1 MQDPPE
7 KEALLFAIARFL
19 EEDVRPLVKDP
30 RVNFRLLI
38 ATHLAATV
46 ASECRTG
53 AAHEAAALAR
63 LRAIYTDAENVPYR
77 TLEARLASDIRQ
89 GDLRQGA
96 LAGREDAVRAHV
108 KATLLAKLAV
118 NSPRFDTRTEIE

>member
-19 EEDVRPLVKDP
+19 EEDVRPQIKDA
-30 RVNFRLLI
+30 RLNFRVLI

-46 ASECRTG
+46 ANECRSG
-53 AAHEAAALAR
+53 AADEAAALAR
-63 LRAIYTDAENVPYR
+63 MRAIYTDASDATFRE
-77 TLEARLASDIRQ
+77 LEARLAK
-89 GDLRQGA
+89 DLRAGR
-96 LAGREDAVRAHV
+96 LAGDAKVKDHV

-118 NSPRFDTRTEIE
+118 NSPRFDTRAEIE

>member
-30 RVNFRLLI
+30 RVNFRILI

-53 AAHEAAALAR
+53 AADEAAALAR
-63 LRAIYTDAENVPYR
+63 LRAIYTDSPEASFR
-77 TLEARLASDIRQ
+77 ALEARLAADIR
-89 GDLRQGA
+89 A
-96 LAGREDAVRAHV
+96 AKIAGRDAAVVAHV

>member
-19 EEDVRPLVKDP
+19 EEDVRPQIKDA
-30 RVNFRLLI
+30 RLNFRVLI

-46 ASECRTG
+46 ANECRSG
-53 AAHEAAALAR
+53 AADEAAAVAR
-63 LRAIYTDAENVPYR
+63 MRAIYTNAPDATFR
-77 TLEARLASDIRQ
+77 DLEARLAK
-89 GDLRQGA
+89 DLRAGN
-96 LAGREDAVRAHV
+96 LAGDPKVTQHV

-118 NSPRFDTRTEIE
+118 NSPRFDTRAEIE

>member
-30 RVNFRLLI
+30 RVNFRILI

-46 ASECRTG
+46 ANECRTG
-53 AAHEAAALAR
+53 GADEAAALAR
-63 LRAIYTDAENVPYR
+63 LRVLYTDAGDASFR
-77 TLEARLASDIRQ
+77 ALEARLAKDIR
-89 GDLRQGA
+89 DGA
-96 LAGREDAVRAHV
+96 LTGREDDVRSHV

>member
-1 MQDPPE
+1 MQDAPD

-19 EEDVRPLVKDP
+19 EEDVRPQIKDA
-30 RVNFRLLI
+30 RLNFRVLV

-46 ASECRTG
+46 ANECRTG
-53 AAHEAAALAR
+53 AQLEAEAAAR
-63 LRAIYTDAENVPYR
+63 LHAIYTDAPAATYR
-77 TLEARLASDIRQ
+77 ELEARLAT
-89 GDLRQGA
+89 DLRAGA
-96 LAGREDAVRAHV
+96 LAGKDDLVQSHV